1 MDRANYALADFLARQ
16 HREIH
21 LITHLASDKFRRR
34 ENVHIHRVEKIMDS
48 FFLSEVALHFRS
60 AKVARKL
67 SRNSPIAM
75 ANGGSF
81 RCAAVNWVHYVHSAF
96 DSTVAT
102 NGKQRIKERLSNT
115 MGRES
120 EKSALGRAKLII
132 CNSRR
137 TQADL
142 VRHLAIPESRTRI
155 VYYGSDAELFSPVT
169 PQERSAARRK
179 LNLPAN
185 RAMALFVGALGNSR
199 KGFDLLFSAW
209 QTLCKNRS
217 WDCDLAVAGA
227 GPDLP
232 FWIKAANECGIQER
246 IHFLGF
252 RKDIPEI
259 LAAADLMVHLPRYEA
274 YGLGVHEA
282 LCRGVPTIVSAAA
295 GVAERYP
302 SELSGLLVRN
312 LDDPRQIVATVLNW
326 RENVEEFRA
335 ATVPLSSEL
344 LSYTWDRMAT
354 DISSCIDKAI

>member
-16 HREIH
+16 GREVH
-21 LITHLASDKFRRR
+21 LVTHLASDKLLKR
-34 ENVHIHRVEKIMDS
+34 ENVHVHTVRKIVDS
-48 FFLSEVALHFRS
+48 FFLSEIGLHLRS
-60 AKVARKL
+60 ARVERKL
-67 SRNSPIAM
+67 NGNSPIAL

-81 RCAAVNWVHYVHSAF
+81 RRASVNWVHYVHAAF

-102 NGKQRIKERLSNT
+102 SGKQRIKERLSNT

-120 EKSALGRAKLII
+120 EKSALGCAKLVI

-142 VRHLAIPESRTRI
+142 ARHLAITESRTRI
-155 VYYGSDAELFSPVT
+155 VYYGSDPELFSLAT

-179 LNLPAN
+179 LNLPTD

-217 WDCDLAVAGA
+217 WDCDLAVAGT

-252 RKDIPEI
+252 RKDIPKI

-274 YGLGVHEA
+274 YGLAAHEA

-302 SELSGLLVRN
+302 SEMSGLLVRT
-312 LDDPRQIVATVLNW
+312 LDDPHQIIDTVLNW
-326 RENVEEFRA
+326 RENLQMFRA
-335 ATVPLSSEL
+335 ATAPLSTEL

-354 DISSCIDKAI
+354 DIASHIDRVS